1 MIDVTYME
9 VTSMVFELR
18 LKKLINIFQVSNI
31 QLANAINVDPS
42 LVSRWKNGQRYP
54 SEKYNQVRDIAAYF
68 ASLKGDDFQQQQLY
82 GIISNQ
88 KLITPHFSDPVDLL
102 TSYLSERRSP
112 TYNENTLSKEDLT
125 TSETLHSIKNTNNS
139 LQQTLQ
145 RLRFPLFTDTKRD
158 YHVFSGNA
166 GKRKAALVFLQRALD
181 LPPTDIYLFSDEIF
195 GWWFEDAI
203 FQMQWN
209 SYLRL
214 IVLKKHRIH
223 IVHHVQREQKQFS
236 TYIQNYLPL
245 HFVGQVISY
254 YIPKYIALPIKETKF
269 IIKNELSYVSRSTML
284 TPKENV
290 AFIYEDKETVQLE
303 ESLFLGGLIYA
314 KQLLVSYS
322 RHDILKLLQKMIES
336 SQLDFDTRNY
346 HEKLNSL
353 FLPDSVFERFSRV
366 LPQQSASVYLRLV
379 KQLKSL
385 QFQQFA
391 KIEYIDIFPI
401 DIINDIAHQ
410 HPYTHYDSIYF
421 INEQIAISQE
431 ELLETLKAMLY
442 ALIRF
447 KNLKFA
453 LLRRNDIKDELAV
466 NVLQR
471 EMQHVFFSA
480 NQQTHSLHIGL
491 FSNESNLLY
500 SYHTIIQD
508 ALVEIPTIYKEKD
521 HVIQLFKDTIKK
533 LEH

>member
-1 MIDVTYME
+1 MISLTYTE

-18 LKKLINIFQVSNI
+18 LKKLINIFQVSNK
-31 QLANAINVDPS
+31 QLANAVNVDPS

-54 SEKYNQVRDIAAYF
+54 SEKYNQIKDIAAYF
-68 ASLKGDDFQQQQLY
+68 TSLKGDDFQQQQLY
-82 GIISNQ
+82 EIISNQ
-88 KLITPHFSDPVDLL
+88 KLITPHFNDPVDLL

-112 TYNENTLSKEDLT
+112 MYKQNTLSNEDLSANKALL
-125 TSETLHSIKNTNNS
+125 SEKNKTNE
-139 LQQTLQ
+139 LQHTLQ
-145 RLRFPLFTDTKRD
+145 RPRFPLFSDTKRN
-158 YHVFSGNA
+158 YHVFNGNA

-181 LPPTDIYLFSDEIF
+181 LPPTDIYLFSDEKLS
-195 GWWFEDAI
+195 WWFEDAI

-223 IVHHVQREQKQFS
+223 IVHHVQREQNQFS

-245 HFVGQVISY
+245 HFLGQVISY

-322 RHDILKLLQKMIES
+322 RQDILKLLQKMIES
-336 SQLDFDTRNY
+336 TQLDFDTKNY

-353 FLPDSVFERFSRV
+353 FLPESVFERFSKV
-366 LPQQSASVYLRLV
+366 LPQQSASVYLRLI

-391 KIEYIDIFPI
+391 EIEYIDIFPI

-410 HPYTHYDSIYF
+410 HPYTHYDSTYF
-421 INEQIAISQE
+421 INEQITISQE
-431 ELLETLKAMLY
+431 ELLETLKTMLF

-453 LLRRNDIKDELAV
+453 LLRRNDIKSELTV

-471 EMQHVFFSA
+471 EMQQIFFSA
-480 NQQTHSLHIGL
+480 NQQTQSLHIGL

-500 SYHTIIQD
+500 SYQTIIQN